1 MMVTLDSETRRSIVA
16 YRCEAAHAALDDAQ
30 YLFRGNRLNAAAN
43 RLYYACY
50 YAVEALLISSGIQA
64 STHQGVKSMFGA
76 HFVVSGKIDVRWSK
90 YFSAVLGLRK
100 TADYDFFVKYEA
112 EDVEPLLNQAEEF
125 IATIEK
131 LIQV

>member
-1 MMVTLDSETRRSIVA
+1 M
-16 YRCEAAHAALDDAQ
+16 
-30 YLFRGNRLNAAAN
+30 
-43 RLYYACY
+43 
-50 YAVEALLISSGIQA
+50 
-64 STHQGVKSMFGA
+64 
-76 HFVVSGKIDVRWSK
+76 RWSK